1 MAGTSHK
8 PPNLAPELS
17 KETFHGESVSSGR
30 ARPSRPIPRA
40 LEDRKRCLGLN
51 YPAVR
56 RPAPDIP
63 AGMSESGGRREQRP
77 SAGWLSAGVTETAQT
92 AADAIRQQAV
102 QFARDVGH
110 ELSTTGET
118 QKARGVDA
126 IRQFARALLVRK
138 RASAKPAAT
147 DPPMNSAG
155 WEREIGGGIDELVD
169 LRLDR
174 LSDRP

>member
-1 MAGTSHK
+1 MAK
-8 PPNLAPELS
+8 PFRAGAPGPADPFPEPLKTGS
-17 KETFHGESVSSGR
+17 AVSASTF
-30 ARPSRPIPRA
+30 PPF
-40 LEDRKRCLGLN
+40 
-51 YPAVR
+51 R

-63 AGMSESGGRREQRP
+63 AGMSESRGRREQRP

-126 IRQFARALLVRK
+126 ISQFARALLVRK

-155 WEREIGGGIDELVD
+155 WSAR
-169 LRLDR
+169 DR
-174 LSDRP
+174 RRN

>member
-17 KETFHGESVSSGR
+17 KETFHGESVLSGR
-30 ARPSRPIPRA
+30 DRPSRPIPRA

-92 AADAIRQQAV
+92 AADATRQQAV

-126 IRQFARALLVRK
+126 IRQFARRRRSGDGGHQQAKGAAFVPNRTLEQMREDIVGAKEHVR
-138 RASAKPAAT
+138 
-147 DPPMNSAG
+147 
-155 WEREIGGGIDELVD
+155 
-169 LRLDR
+169 
-174 LSDRP
+174 